1 MVGRI
6 RFALERLDLPRHRSH
21 VAQLFSLGH
30 TTRMN
35 IGDIP
40 TKVLLLLLFVVIA
53 LAATLAVALMR
64 FFYRVSGHER
74 VYKNGIVMTEGG
86 IEYLGFPFT
95 GTRKKTFDEIDSV
108 ELSPYF
114 KVAISALCFRYGL
127 NTNRVPP
134 NFFGDILVIGFKHPN
149 PFRYLFFCAPKDA
162 AAIYE
167 QIKSQ
172 IGHESRVA

>member
-1 MVGRI
+1 
-6 RFALERLDLPRHRSH
+6 
-21 VAQLFSLGH
+21 
-30 TTRMN
+30 MN

-53 LAATLAVALMR
+53 LAATLAVALIR

-74 VYKNGIVMTEGG
+74 VYKNELVMIECG

-108 ELSPYF
+108 ELSSYF
-114 KVAISALCFRYGL
+114 KVAASALCFRYGL

-162 AAIYE
+162 TDIYE
-167 QIKSQ
+167 QIQ
-172 IGHESRVA
+172 IKIGREIRVA

>member
-1 MVGRI
+1 
-6 RFALERLDLPRHRSH
+6 
-21 VAQLFSLGH
+21 
-30 TTRMN
+30 MN

-40 TKVLLLLLFVVIA
+40 TKVLLVLLFILIA
-53 LAATLAVALMR
+53 LAATVAVALIR

-74 VYKNGIVMTEGG
+74 VYGNGIVMTEGG

-127 NTNRVPP
+127 NTNRVPL
-134 NFFGDILVIGFKHPN
+134 NLFGDILVVGFKDPN

-162 AAIYE
+162 TDIYE
-167 QIKSQ
+167 QIKSKIRQ
-172 IGHESRVA
+172 ESRVA